1 LGDNARV
8 LPRLVPHLLTL
19 GSLVLAPAVLGCAA
33 ETPPPVSPPPPP
45 TLHSPFTGFSS
56 AHYADPKAWLCLPG
70 RSDACAADLDA
81 TELRRDG
88 TRVEVRDT
96 PAPGADQVDCFYVY
110 PTVDLHM
117 GPANHTDFSD
127 LEPIAR
133 TTVSQAARFR
143 TTCRLY
149 VPLYRQTTFG
159 TYLRGDEARRPYREV
174 AVSDVV
180 DAFLHYMGQY
190 NQGHKVVLIGHSQG
204 GEMVVELLKR
214 FFDHDPVMRERLLLA
229 MPIGW
234 PMDVAPGQTK
244 GGTFENLPACSHAG
258 ETGCIVG
265 YRSYAAGEA
274 ARVGTAVPS
283 PGKESLCVNPA
294 ELAHGKP
301 SFSRTFF
308 HKPPPPL
315 SLVGVEDMATPFVM
329 LRDFWVGQ
337 CVDAGNGLRYMTVAQ
352 TPGDPRTSPVNLGL
366 PFLHGILGYHLFDMQ
381 FPQGD
386 LVDLVA
392 ERARALGGAPPA
404 PPATAP
410 QASGSAHTA
419 TP

>member
-1 LGDNARV
+1 VQLRTA
-8 LPRLVPHLLTL
+8 LALV
-19 GSLVLAPAVLGCAA
+19 VPAFLGCAEA
-33 ETPPPVSPPPPP
+33 PPPLSPAPPP
-45 TLHSPFTGFSS
+45 TLRSPFTGFSS
-56 AHYADPKAWLCLPG
+56 AKYRDPKSWLCLPG

-81 TELRRDG
+81 TELRPDN

-110 PTVDLHM
+110 PTVDLRF
-117 GPANHTDFSD
+117 GPANHDDFDD
-127 LEPIAR
+127 LGPMTF
-133 TTVSQAARFR
+133 TTVAQAARFR
-143 TTCRLY
+143 YACRLY

-159 TYLRGDEARRPYREV
+159 TYLRGEEARRPYREV

-190 NQGHKVVLIGHSQG
+190 NQGRKVVLIGHSQG

-234 PMDVAPGQTK
+234 PMDVLPGQTK

-265 YRSYAAGEA
+265 YRSYAAGETA
-274 ARVGTAVPS
+274 KVGTAVPA
-283 PGKESLCVNPA
+283 PGRESLCVNPA
-294 ELAHGKP
+294 ELAHGKT
-301 SFSRTFF
+301 SFSRAFF
-308 HKPPPPL
+308 HKPPAPL
-315 SLVGVEDMATPFVM
+315 SLVGMDGMATPFVM
-329 LRDFWVGQ
+329 LRDLYSGQ
-337 CVDAGNGLRYMTVAQ
+337 CVEAGNGLRYMAVALSPG
-352 TPGDPRTSPVNLGL
+352 PGDQRVSPVNLGL
-366 PFLHGILGYHLFDMQ
+366 RFLHGVLGYHLFDMQ

-392 ERARALGGAPPA
+392 ERARALGGGAPPQ
-404 PPATAP
+404 P
-410 QASGSAHTA
+410 SGSAHTA

>member
-1 LGDNARV
+1 M
-8 LPRLVPHLLTL
+8 LPRLAPLLSTL
-19 GSLVLAPAVLGCAA
+19 ALLVLAPAFVGCASA
-33 ETPPPVSPPPPP
+33 PPPVSPAPPV

-56 AHYADPKAWLCLPG
+56 AHYRDPKTWLCLPG
-70 RSDACAADLDA
+70 RSDACAEDLDA
-81 TELRRDG
+81 TELRPDG
-88 TRVEVRDT
+88 TRVEVRDK

-110 PTVDLHM
+110 PTVDLRM
-117 GPANHTDFSD
+117 GPGNHEDFDD
-127 LEPIAR
+127 LSAIAR

-159 TYLRGDEARRPYREV
+159 TYLRGEEARRPYREV

-190 NQGHKVVLIGHSQG
+190 NQGRKIVLVGHSQG

-244 GGTFENLPACSHAG
+244 GGTFENLPVCSHAG
-258 ETGCIVG
+258 ETGCVVG

-274 ARVGTAVPS
+274 VRVGTAVPS
-283 PGKESLCVNPA
+283 PGRESVCVNPP
-294 ELAHGKP
+294 ELAHGKT

-308 HKPPPPL
+308 HKPPAPL
-315 SLVGVEDMATPFVM
+315 SLVGMDGMATPFVM
-329 LRDFWVGQ
+329 TRDLYTGQ
-337 CVDAGNGLRYMTVAQ
+337 CVDGPNGLRYLTVAM
-352 TPGDPRTSPVNLGL
+352 TPGDRRTSPVNLAL
-366 PFLHGILGYHLFDMQ
+366 PFLHGVLGYHLFDMQ

-392 ERARALGGAPPA
+392 ERAGALGGA
-404 PPATAP
+404 AP
-410 QASGSAHTA
+410 QPSGSAHTA